1 MANNEELNA
10 TAGSE
15 DKKKLATLDTLT
27 GPCADIINPTRNGRK
42 YDNALWEK
50 VFNGEIVKEYFANGG
65 ILGELG
71 HPADRTETDP
81 KEVAICMRQPPVKDK
96 NGLLIGKWDILDT
109 PNGRIAKTLVDYG
122 YKLGISSRGNG
133 DVYEDGDGT
142 ETVDEDTY
150 DFQAFDLV
158 LLPAVKAARLT
169 PVKESLSGKTLR
181 QALTEEL
188 HKAKDE
194 DKAIMEKTINKLNI
208 MTEENKETEA
218 KPVVTESTPV
228 IIKPV
233 EASQTEA
240 TTASEQQ
247 TTPTQPVQEE
257 VKKDNTLT
265 ESQQYN
271 PAEAA
276 AYWKLAKEK
285 LSKEDFDKLC
295 KQLGVPCEDK
305 KDECISEKSTD
316 KKDEAVEKP
325 NVETKPA
332 IEEAHNEGS
341 EKLVKDLQE
350 ALKKNQELEKQIES
364 LQNEKSVSIAKE
376 SKLNEELARYKQATI
391 TLSTTAAGAKALVE
405 RISKLESTIAEK
417 DKQLTES
424 KKTETVST
432 AQSLNESISKKD
444 SEIESLKSNVA
455 KLNESLTQATDN
467 VTTQASQI
475 EELKADADIKK
486 SEYAKKLSQ
495 IHGIVEQYKKTAQI
509 AVDKYIDTRATML
522 GVEPEEIKSRLSE
535 GYTFDDI
542 DNACEDL
549 SAYQL
554 NLNKLPF
561 QLDGK
566 RVKMKVTESKDP
578 LITNPNVDDDV
589 DESLITLANNIK

>member
-1 MANNEELNA
+1 MATKEELSA
-10 TAGSE
+10 TTNSV

-42 YDNALWEK
+42 YDNNLWEN
-50 VFNGEIVKEYFANGG
+50 VFNGEIVKEYFNNGG

-71 HPADRTETDP
+71 HPSDRTETDP
-81 KEVAICMRQPPVKDK
+81 KEIAICMRQPPVKDK

-133 DVYEDGDGT
+133 DVYDDGDGT
-142 ETVDEDTY
+142 ETVDENTY

-169 PVKESLSGKTLR
+169 PVRESLSGKTLR

-194 DKAIMEKTINKLNI
+194 DKTIMENTINKLNI
-208 MTEENKETEA
+208 DMAESTETPKVEPKVETA
-218 KPVVTESTPV
+218 VVT
-228 IIKPV
+228 
-233 EASQTEA
+233 
-240 TTASEQQ
+240 
-247 TTPTQPVQEE
+247 PVQSVQETVE
-257 VKKDNTLT
+257 IKKEDSVLV
-265 ESQQYN
+265 EGQQKYN
-271 PAEAA
+271 PAEAE
-276 AYWKLAKEK
+276 AYWKLVKAK

-295 KQLGVPCEDK
+295 KQLGIPCEGAESK
-305 KDECISEKSTD
+305 KEECISEKSTD
-316 KKDEAVEKP
+316 IKEEVVEQPK
-325 NVETKPA
+325 VETKPVT
-332 IEEAHNEGS
+332 EEAKDNGP

-350 ALKKNQELEKQIES
+350 ALKKNQTLEKQIES
-364 LQNEKSVSIAKE
+364 LQNEKSVSTAKE
-376 SKLNEELARYKQATI
+376 TSLNEELARYKQATI
-391 TLSTTAAGAKALVE
+391 TLSTMAAGAKALVE
-405 RISKLESTIAEK
+405 RVSKLESTVSEK
-417 DKQLTES
+417 DETIKQLTES

-432 AQSLNESISKKD
+432 TKSLNESISKKD

-455 KLNESLTQATDN
+455 KLNESLEQVKN
-467 VTTQASQI
+467 SSTTQASQI
-475 EELKADADIKK
+475 EELKADSELKK

-495 IHGIVEQYKKTAQI
+495 IHGIVEQYKKTAQT

-522 GVEPEEIKSRLSE
+522 GVEPEEIKSKLSE

-542 DNACEDL
+542 ENACDDL

-554 NLNKLPF
+554 NFNKLPF

-578 LITNPNVDDDV
+578 LTANPYVDDDV
-589 DESLITLANNIK
+589 DASLIELANKI